1 MPRILI
7 AEDEPDMA
15 MGLRDNLQFEGYDVL
30 VATDGEEAVE
40 MAKRERPDLILL
52 DVMMPKK
59 DGLQACQAIR
69 DAGFIVPILMLTA
82 KSQEIDVV
90 RGLEAGADDYIT
102 KPFGVREVLAR
113 IKAALRR
120 SGAGANISKIMKIGP
135 AEVDLVKGKV
145 VRADNNEKFNLGH
158 FEIEILKMLIEHAE
172 QPVERN
178 KLLDVIWGLAAFPA
192 NRTVDN
198 HIVSLRRKIEVDPK
212 HPQHI
217 MTVHSVGY
225 KFIP

>member
-1 MPRILI
+1 M
-7 AEDEPDMA
+7 
-15 MGLRDNLQFEGYDVL
+15 
-30 VATDGEEAVE
+30 
-40 MAKRERPDLILL
+40 
-52 DVMMPKK
+52 
-59 DGLQACQAIR
+59 
-69 DAGFIVPILMLTA
+69 
-82 KSQEIDVV
+82 
-90 RGLEAGADDYIT
+90 
-102 KPFGVREVLAR
+102 LAR

-120 SGAGANISKIMKIGP
+120 SGSSPSVAKVVHIGI

-145 VRADNNEKFNLGH
+145 VKGEETFNLGH

-178 KLLDVIWGLAAFPA
+178 NLLDVIWGLSAFPA

-198 HIVSLRRKIEVDPK
+198 HIVSLRRKIEKDPK

-217 MTVHSVGY
+217 ITVHSVGY

>member
-15 MGLRDNLQFEGYDVL
+15 MGLRDNLQFEGYEVL
-30 VATDGEEAVE
+30 VAADGEEAVTK
-40 MAKRERPDLILL
+40 AKNERPDLILL

-59 DGLQACQAIR
+59 DGLQACKEIR
-69 DAGFIVPILMLTA
+69 DAGFTVPILMLTA
-82 KSQEIDVV
+82 RGQEIDIV

-102 KPFGVREVLAR
+102 KPFGVREMLAR

-120 SGAGANISKIMKIGP
+120 GGAISGVSKIMKIGG

-145 VRADNNEKFNLGH
+145 HRAGETYNLGH

-198 HIVSLRRKIEVDPK
+198 HIVSLRRKIETDAK

-217 MTVHSVGY
+217 ITVHSVGY

>member
-15 MGLRDNLQFEGYDVL
+15 MGLRDNLQFEGYDVV
-30 VATDGEEAVE
+30 VASDGEQAVE
-40 MAKRERPDLILL
+40 LAKAERPDLILL
-52 DVMMPKK
+52 DVMMPKM
-59 DGLQACQAIR
+59 DGLAACAAIR
-69 DAGFIVPILMLTA
+69 QAGFTVPILMLTA

-90 RGLEAGADDYIT
+90 RGLEVGADDYIT

-120 SGAGANISKIMKIGP
+120 GGALSSVSKMMKIGE

-145 VRADNNEKFNLGH
+145 TRGEQHFNLGH

-178 KLLDVIWGLAAFPA
+178 RLLDVIWGLSAFPA

-198 HIVSLRRKIEVDPK
+198 HIVSLRRKIETDAK
-212 HPQHI
+212 NPQHI
-217 MTVHSVGY
+217 ITVHSVGY